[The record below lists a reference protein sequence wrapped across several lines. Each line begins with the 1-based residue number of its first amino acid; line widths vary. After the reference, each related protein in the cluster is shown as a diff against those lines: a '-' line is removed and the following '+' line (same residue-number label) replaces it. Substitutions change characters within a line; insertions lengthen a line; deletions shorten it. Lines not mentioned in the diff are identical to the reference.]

1 MPVFVEPTLTELQI
15 NSVLASASGI
25 ERINSSSLFVM
36 PFDTIAKT
44 LDRAAHTVGVNFIG
58 GYSAIVT

>member
-36 PFDTIAKT
+36 PFDTIAE
-44 LDRAAHTVGVNFIG
+44 
-58 GYSAIVT
+58 